1 MRRHCIVAL
10 IFLALAIPAEADGEL
25 ESRMTAADKAR
36 LADYSTTRAQA
47 IAEAKTGGSPA
58 DIAVLEKIIEKQPIS
73 FRDGFDLTGKWKC
86 RTIKLG
92 GGLPLTIYDW
102 FDCRISD
109 DGSGWYMVKT
119 SGSQRT
125 SGLFY
130 DDGDDRLVY
139 LGALHYSREKP
150 IDYGKDA
157 ERDQVA
163 YVFRTGPEELRM
175 EFPAPKFESKL
186 DILELKR

>member
-1 MRRHCIVAL
+1 MRGICILAL
-10 IFLALAIPAEADGEL
+10 IFLGLAGIAHADGEL
-25 ESRMTAADKAR
+25 DAKMTAADKAR
-36 LADYSTTRAQA
+36 LAAYSTKRAEA
-47 IAEAKTGGSPA
+47 IAEAKAGGSPA
-58 DIAVLEKIIEKQPIS
+58 DVAVLNTVLEKQSLS
-73 FRDGFDLTGKWKC
+73 FRDGFDPTGKWKC

-92 GGLPLTIYDW
+92 GMLPLTIYDW
-102 FDCRISD
+102 FDCRVSD
-109 DGSGWYMVKT
+109 DGSGWYLVKT

-125 SGLFY
+125 SGRFY

-139 LGALHYSREKP
+139 LGALHYSRDKP
-150 IDYGKDA
+150 IDYGKDT

-163 YVFRTGPEELRM
+163 YVFRTGPQELRM

>member
-1 MRRHCIVAL
+1 MRRLCIAAL
-10 IFLALAIPAEADGEL
+10 MLLGLAGAAIADGEL
-25 ESRMTAADKAR
+25 DAKMTAADKAR
-36 LADYSTTRAQA
+36 LAAYSTTRAEA
-47 IAEAKTGGSPA
+47 IAEARSGGSPG
-58 DIAVLEKIIEKQPIS
+58 DIAALEKIIETQPMS
-73 FRDGFDLTGKWKC
+73 FRDGFDLAGKWKC

-92 GGLPLTIYDW
+92 GMLPLTIYDW

-109 DGSGWYMVKT
+109 DGSGWYLVKT

-125 SGLFY
+125 SGRFY
-130 DDGDDRLVY
+130 DDGDSRLVF
-139 LGALHYSREKP
+139 LGALNYSREKP

-175 EFPAPKFESKL
+175 EFPAPKFESRL